1 MFHMKSMRITV
12 LLEYNNIFRKQ
23 NILLRTYAIS
33 FDKMNHEICDPGHIS
48 KPVIIYF
55 LF

>member
-1 MFHMKSMRITV
+1 M

-48 KPVIIYF
+48 KPVINVIF
-55 LF
+55 FN